1 MAPSSANIDFH
12 RLIGALFDG
21 SLTLDVGFHHIPNGW
36 PFNAFIHRCPAGNHI
51 GFRRIDRFSGLQQC
65 HVGNAASD
73 FLVRCAG
80 VAHAADANHIAALL
94 QERVLVKQVVADIF
108 ENFFDLLSRE
118 FKAVNR
124 RVVHRRLGI
133 QIVHRDIVAGE
144 QGRAPSEAWAEGKL
158 GIALTSFHLN
168 IAPFYLMIIRVA
180 LGGAWDWRAA
190 VGASVVGIGDMAV
203 ITYTFDL
210 IAGTSSLDVNGQS
223 VARNL
228 FGSLNTAAS
237 LSFLIGK
244 GSAGETLQIDSIDFG
259 GNGGNNV
266 IPLPAGLPLL
276 ATALVFFGFV
286 RRKAA

>member
-1 MAPSSANIDFH
+1 M
-12 RLIGALFDG
+12 RLITTLAVACSFVASMAVSAPINGVDLAADPNISLPNGSDGTVGTSIQFAGSPTNKIIVDADIAAMGFGVSGTTAGSFVINTTRVTDDSDFWIGLYDG
-21 SLTLDVGFHHIPNGW
+21 SNFDATGFWDGNRIGNYSTAGTSDGQTFSDGNFNGAT
-36 PFNAFIHRCPAGNHI
+36 N
-51 GFRRIDRFSGLQQC
+51 
-65 HVGNAASD
+65 
-73 FLVRCAG
+73 
-80 VAHAADANHIAALL
+80 
-94 QERVLVKQVVADIF
+94 
-108 ENFFDLLSRE
+108 LS
-118 FKAVNR
+118 
-124 RVVHRRLGI
+124 
-133 QIVHRDIVAGE
+133 
-144 QGRAPSEAWAEGKL
+144 
-158 GIALTSFHLN
+158 
-168 IAPFYLMIIRVA
+168 
-180 LGGAWDWRAA
+180 
-190 VGASVVGIGDMAV
+190 SVVGIGDMAV